1 MEAEKNITA
10 TAGHPGAFFA
20 EISLDCLVPND
31 YNARRFQENMTPQR
45 QARFEEL
52 VASVT
57 EKGILEPLLVRPLL
71 VRSLNGDRFE
81 VIAGERRYRAALLA
95 AMALE
100 IADAHYLVPCMVRNV
115 NDDEAFDLMVIE
127 NLHREDLTP
136 FETARAFQDYL
147 KRHGNT
153 PEAISDLAGRTG
165 LPAHAIRRQVRL
177 LDLPAEVL
185 TAWRDGALSQSHVEL
200 FTRVGDSAQVV
211 ESLTLCLRLK
221 LTTRELAERI
231 SAISPD
237 IDKGFFDKAECQA
250 CGFNTSVQCGLF
262 SDSAPGGKCGNA
274 SCFEDKQAAFLS
286 ENWSHSKA
294 AEKFGTRGFRFGH
307 RLAQEHREPITAH
320 ETAGRCLDCDQFVSV
335 LRLTGAVV
343 SGYDRTCVGP
353 RTCFEE
359 LYRNTPPSPAASPEP
374 KTAQEP
380 APAPEQKG
388 PSKQDSPPAISK
400 SAKPAA
406 SPATKKTATPAESG
420 PVFSAP
426 RGEKFREAFLKEAIP
441 ERIKGLTPT
450 GPHSTRLWLLVLAIA
465 SPAVRSNLIAG
476 LGLDRYIHVEDLVEK
491 IFEVPLDQLGP
502 ELQGAVIAHLISSPV
517 PTDVRAIVAR
527 QLEISLSHDWIL
539 GKDYLESLSKSEIV
553 RVGEEAGVDIWSDD
567 KLKAYK
573 KDKYKGKALLS
584 LKKEELIDLILNSGA
599 ELKGRVPA
607 EVLGKAG

>member
-1 MEAEKNITA
+1 MEAEKCIA
-10 TAGHPGAFFA
+10 AAAEHPGAFFA
-20 EISLDCLVPND
+20 EISLDRLAPND

-52 VASVT
+52 VASVRK
-57 EKGILEPLLVRPLL
+57 KGILEPLLVR
-71 VRSLNGDRFE
+71 SLDGERFE

-95 AMALE
+95 AEAWE
-100 IADAHYLVPCMVRNV
+100 TAADYLVPCMVRNV
-115 NDDEAFDLMVIE
+115 GDDEAFDLMVIE

-153 PEAISDLAGRTG
+153 PEAVSDLAGRTG

-177 LDLPAEVL
+177 LDLPPEVL
-185 TAWRDGALSQSHVEL
+185 TSWRDGALSQSHVEL
-200 FTRVGDSAQVV
+200 FTRLADHAQAL
-211 ESLTLCLRLK
+211 ELLTLCLRLK
-221 LTTRELAERI
+221 LSTRELAERI

-237 IDKGFFDKAECQA
+237 IDKGFFDKAECLA

-274 SCFEDKQAAFLS
+274 TCFEDKQAAFLS
-286 ENWSHSKA
+286 ENWLHSKA

-307 RLAQEHREPITAH
+307 RLAQEHREPITAP
-320 ETAGRCLDCDQFVSV
+320 ETAGRCLECDQFVSV

-374 KTAQEP
+374 KTAPE
-380 APAPEQKG
+380 PAPEQKG
-388 PSKQDSPPAISK
+388 HAKQDPAPATSK

-406 SPATKKTATPAESG
+406 SPATKKTTPPTESG

-476 LGLDRYIHVEDLVEK
+476 LGLDRYIHVEDLAEK
-491 IFEVPLDQLGP
+491 IFEVPLEQLGP
-502 ELQGAVIAHLISSPV
+502 ELQGAVISHLISSPV
-517 PTDVRAIVAR
+517 PADVRAIVAR
-527 QLEISLSHDWIL
+527 QLEISLSRDWIL
-539 GKDYLESLSKSEIV
+539 GKDYLESLSKGEIV
-553 RVGEEAGVDIWSDD
+553 RVGEEPGVDIWSDD

-584 LKKEELIDLILNSGA
+584 LKKEELIDLILNSGV